1 MHTDAFISLTAPQK
15 TGEPKRALVLPGGG
29 LRLSY
34 QAGILMALEEAG
46 MAFQFMDGTS
56 GGSLN
61 LSMLLSGLSPE
72 EISQRWRTLRM
83 MDTIS
88 FLPLEDYLKAE
99 LKADSL
105 GLSLIGVF
113 HSHPD
118 CANIP
123 SEYDR
128 EWAQPFFS
136 YIITR
141 VDQGKAVNSRSWRLL
156 EDRSK
161 YEEEEIE
168 IQETPLVE

>member
-1 MHTDAFISLTAPQK
+1 M
-15 TGEPKRALVLPGGG
+15 LVVSNQLIE
-29 LRLSY
+29 
-34 QAGILMALEEAG
+34 QINTHVEEAY
-46 MAFQFMDGTS
+46 
-56 GGSLN
+56 
-61 LSMLLSGLSPE
+61 PE
-72 EISQRWRTLRM
+72 EGAG
-83 MDTIS
+83 
-88 FLPLEDYLKAE
+88 FLIGDDGEVKEILALPNEREDEARHNRFLITPEEYLKAE

-118 CANIP
+118 CPNVP

-141 VDQGKAVNSRSWRLL
+141 VDEGKVVSHRSWRLV

-161 YEEEEIE
+161 YDEEEIK
-168 IQETPLVE
+168 IS

>member
-1 MHTDAFISLTAPQK
+1 MLNISNELIEQINAY
-15 TGEPKRALVLPGGG
+15 V
-29 LRLSY
+29 
-34 QAGILMALEEAG
+34 EEAY
-46 MAFQFMDGTS
+46 
-56 GGSLN
+56 
-61 LSMLLSGLSPE
+61 PE
-72 EISQRWRTLRM
+72 EGAG
-83 MDTIS
+83 
-88 FLPLEDYLKAE
+88 FLIGEEGEVKEILALSNAREDEARHNRFLITPEDYLKAE

-118 CANIP
+118 CPNVP

-141 VDQGKAVNSRSWRLL
+141 VDNGKVSNHRSWRLV
-156 EDRSK
+156 EDRTK

-168 IQETPLVE
+168 II

>member
-1 MHTDAFISLTAPQK
+1 MNLKLTKNILDDISK
-15 TGEPKRALVLPGGG
+15 HV
-29 LRLSY
+29 
-34 QAGILMALEEAG
+34 EA
-46 MAFQFMDGTS
+46 AY
-56 GGSLN
+56 
-61 LSMLLSGLSPE
+61 PE
-72 EISQRWRTLRM
+72 EGAG
-83 MDTIS
+83 
-88 FLPLEDYLKAE
+88 FLLGVEGEVKQILSLPNAREDEARHNRFLFTPEDYLKAE

-118 CANIP
+118 CPNVP

-141 VDQGKAVNSRSWRLL
+141 VDEGKSVSHRSWRLV

-161 YEEEEIE
+161 YEEEEIS
-168 IQETPLVE
+168 IK

>member
-1 MHTDAFISLTAPQK
+1 MLVISNELIKQINTHVEKA
-15 TGEPKRALVLPGGG
+15 
-29 LRLSY
+29 Y
-34 QAGILMALEEAG
+34 
-46 MAFQFMDGTS
+46 
-56 GGSLN
+56 
-61 LSMLLSGLSPE
+61 PE
-72 EISQRWRTLRM
+72 EGAG
-83 MDTIS
+83 
-88 FLPLEDYLKAE
+88 FLIGDEGEVKEILALSNAREDDARHNRFLITPEDYLKAE

-118 CANIP
+118 CPNVP

-141 VDQGKAVNSRSWRLL
+141 VDEGKAVSHRSWRLV

-161 YEEEEIE
+161 YDEEEIK
-168 IQETPLVE
+168 IS

>member
-1 MHTDAFISLTAPQK
+1 MLNISN
-15 TGEPKRALVLPGGG
+15 
-29 LRLSY
+29 RLIEQINVHVEKAY
-34 QAGILMALEEAG
+34 
-46 MAFQFMDGTS
+46 
-56 GGSLN
+56 
-61 LSMLLSGLSPE
+61 PE
-72 EISQRWRTLRM
+72 EGAGFLVGDDGEVKEI
-83 MDTIS
+83 
-88 FLPLEDYLKAE
+88 LPLPNAREDAVRHNRFLITPEDYLKAE

-118 CANIP
+118 CPNIP

-141 VDQGKAVNSRSWRLL
+141 VDQGKAVNSRSWKLL

-168 IQETPLVE
+168 IN